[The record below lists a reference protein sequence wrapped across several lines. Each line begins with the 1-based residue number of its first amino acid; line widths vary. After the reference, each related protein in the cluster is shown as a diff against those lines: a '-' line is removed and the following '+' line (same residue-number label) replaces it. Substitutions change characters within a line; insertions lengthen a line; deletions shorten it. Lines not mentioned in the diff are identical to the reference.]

1 MRNWIGSK
9 IEWIASYVPESVK
22 LTLFLFL
29 VVGFVAAND
38 ACAMTSMNQLQYSS
52 YAKAQIQKEYEL
64 KNQQAYLMPSN
75 PVISEEDKKEIRAI
89 NLGVTKKERIL
100 PTVRAW
106 ERGKYGIKTCRGI
119 KTVERWEE
127 EGLEFERV
135 EWKCQSVRGRET
147 MEDFIARD
155 GSFHS
160 YGINLSKDYP
170 EIVIKYKKYK

>member
-9 IEWIASYVPESVK
+9 IGQVASYVPESVK
-22 LTLFLFL
+22 LTFFLL
-29 VVGFVAAND
+29 IAVGFVAAND
-38 ACAMTSMNQLQYSS
+38 ACAMTSTNQLQYSS
-52 YAKAQIQKEYEL
+52 YAKAQIRKEYEL
-64 KNQQAYLMPSN
+64 KSQQAYLMSSN

-119 KTVERWEE
+119 KTIQ
-127 EGLEFERV
+127 EFEHA

-155 GSFHS
+155 GDFHS

-170 EIVIKYKKYK
+170 EIVIKFKKYK